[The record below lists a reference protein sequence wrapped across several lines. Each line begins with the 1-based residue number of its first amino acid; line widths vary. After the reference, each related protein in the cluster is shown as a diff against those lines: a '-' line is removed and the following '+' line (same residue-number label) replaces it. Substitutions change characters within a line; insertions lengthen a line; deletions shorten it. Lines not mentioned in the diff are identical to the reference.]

1 MTNIYEESQTGDELL
16 DQYETGV
23 IVSTLLTMRSA
34 LYDEIHK
41 DLPGSG
47 LPLNK
52 RIDEMNSFQL
62 GIFASAGLVTGMLEH
77 LGEKTDKDS
86 EYYIDD
92 LKKEN

>member
-41 DLPGSG
+41 DLPGNG

-62 GIFASAGLVTGMLEH
+62 GIFASAGL
-77 LGEKTDKDS
+77 EKTDKDS